1 MVAAVF
7 EAEMSA
13 EQASDLARRMDEGR
27 PTRPADVLVAT
38 LLYDGV
44 LARLVAVWNSRD
56 ALDRYLATTSV
67 PRGQELMRKVGVEPR
82 VTFVDVLEHA

>member
-13 EQASDLARRMDEGR
+13 QQAGDLARLMGEGR

-56 ALDRYLATTSV
+56 ALDRYLAMTSV

-82 VTFVDVLEHA
+82 VAFVDVLEHA

>member
-1 MVAAVF
+1 
-7 EAEMSA
+7 
-13 EQASDLARRMDEGR
+13 
-27 PTRPADVLVAT
+27 
-38 LLYDGV
+38 V